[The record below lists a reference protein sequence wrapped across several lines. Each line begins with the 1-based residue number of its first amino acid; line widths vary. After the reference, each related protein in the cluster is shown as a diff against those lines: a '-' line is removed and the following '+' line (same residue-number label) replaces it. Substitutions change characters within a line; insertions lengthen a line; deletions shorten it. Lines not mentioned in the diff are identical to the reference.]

1 MSPGPTSPQ
10 GSGASKLAWASWCF
24 YDWANSAFP
33 TVIVTFVFAT
43 YYTQAVAESAVE
55 GTADWGW
62 AMSLS
67 ALLVAVLGPV
77 LGAIADQGGRRK
89 PWIFV
94 FTALCIAATALL
106 WFVRPDPSYALA
118 ALLLVALANVGFE
131 FGVVFANAML
141 PALCP
146 PSLFGRLSGWGWGL
160 GYVGGLVCLV
170 IALLGLVQ
178 ADPAPFGLIRE
189 GAEHVRA
196 TTLLVALWMFIFVW
210 PLFLFTPD
218 RQRRT
223 LPVRQAV
230 RQGFAEL
237 VRTVS
242 EVRQHETIARFLLAR
257 MIYTD
262 GLNTLFMFGGI
273 YAVGTFRMDLAEVIR
288 FGIALNVSAGIGAI
302 LFAWVDDRIGAKPT
316 LIIALVALIGIGMA
330 LLFVESKDWFWGL
343 GMALGTFLGP
353 AQAASRSLMARL
365 APPAKSAEM
374 FGLYA
379 LSGKATAFIGPALL
393 GWVTLFFDSQ
403 RAGMATILFFL
414 IGGLLL
420 LLPVKEP
427 RG

>member
-1 MSPGPTSPQ
+1 
-10 GSGASKLAWASWCF
+10 
-24 YDWANSAFP
+24 
-33 TVIVTFVFAT
+33 
-43 YYTQAVAESAVE
+43 VAETVVE

-67 ALLVAVLGPV
+67 ALFVAILGPI

-106 WFVRPDPSYALA
+106 WFVRPDPSYALV

-131 FGVVFANAML
+131 FGVVFVNAML

-160 GYVGGLVCLV
+160 GYVGGLVCLGV
-170 IALLGLVQ
+170 ALLGLVQ
-178 ADPAPFGLIRE
+178 ADPAPFGLARE
-189 GAEHVRA
+189 TAQHVRA
-196 TTLLVALWMFIFVW
+196 TPLLVALWMFVFVW

-218 RQRRT
+218 RERLA

-230 RQGFAEL
+230 RRGFADL

-242 EVRQHETIARFLLAR
+242 EVRRHKTIARFLLAR

-273 YAVGTFRMDLAEVIR
+273 YAVGTFGMELAEVIK
-288 FGIALNVSAGIGAI
+288 FGIVLNVSAGIGAI
-302 LFAWVDDRIGAKPT
+302 LFAWIDDWIGAKPT
-316 LIIALVALIGIGMA
+316 LVIALTALIGIGA
-330 LLFVESKDWFWGL
+330 GLLFVESKDWFWGL
-343 GMALGTFLGP
+343 GIALGVFLGP
-353 AQAASRSLMARL
+353 AQAASRSFMARL
-365 APPAKSAEM
+365 APPEKSTEM

-403 RAGMATILFFL
+403 RAGMATILVFL